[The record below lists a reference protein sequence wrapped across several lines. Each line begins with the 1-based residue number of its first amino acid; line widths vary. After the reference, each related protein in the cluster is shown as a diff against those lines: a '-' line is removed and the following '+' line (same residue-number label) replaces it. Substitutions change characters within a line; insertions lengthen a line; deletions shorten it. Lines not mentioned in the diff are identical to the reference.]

1 MKLRTYLVKRT
12 IHMMITLLIVLVL
25 LFVLYRM
32 MPGSAAAQMMMNP
45 MMTENEINLV
55 LVRYGF
61 GRWVDY
67 PGEYTVTNYQPS
79 KIGRYDVTVTATG
92 DDGQADSFATHFDVN
107 APNNID
113 FVAPQV
119 IDIGLLTTPSIGSPA
134 EIYLQVYDE
143 GAIRGAEVTM
153 VAPNHI
159 VEDGV
164 AVPFTEEISL
174 LEVANMSDETNMT
187 FYYSGISTTDLV
199 LGEDGSSDFHLIFEA
214 EDNARNRATAALSF
228 DANTG
233 LETSKLWNLS
243 TDIAF
248 SNGEYT
254 YPDTTDSIGLRSM
267 AEGGTPTFS
276 MLMPSLNDAPE
287 TLSLSATATV
297 SELTGSYDIQQNGLL
312 TFVAEMG
319 DISAQ
324 YTFPVNSVESMP
336 ATVQDDDSTYPLLSD
351 LHITAVNPDTGMV
364 IPDAQYPFVLSDLQL
379 VINATALDADGARCS
394 NITSTFLKPD
404 GLESIISLSH
414 PREVVMR
421 TMAEQFVI
429 YMKTMLVFDFGTSYI
444 YQRPS
449 WEVLL
454 ERVPSTMLLF
464 GSALVL
470 SYIVGISVGVLV
482 AWKRGTVFEMGT
494 IITTLF
500 FYSMPIFW
508 FALIMQWVFYSQL
521 GWFPLGGV
529 GGIDPDGNQLH
540 GMAYL
545 TDVLWHLAMP
555 LVTLMI
561 LGLAG
566 NILLMR
572 SAMLEVI
579 GEDFTTTAK
588 AKGLKERQV
597 VYNHVARNAMLPVVT
612 SMAMAIGG
620 IISGGVLTETIFSW
634 YGMGTLLIEGTL
646 TKDFPV
652 VQGAFYV
659 LALITI
665 LGNMMADMLYAWLD
679 PRVQL

>member
-32 MPGSAAAQMMMNP
+32 MPGNAAAQMMMNP

-67 PGEYTVTNYQPS
+67 PGEYKVTNYQPS
-79 KIGRYDVTVTATG
+79 DIGTYNVMVTATG
-92 DDGQADSFATHFDVN
+92 DDDQTDSFETQFDVN
-107 APNNID
+107 APEGVDLI
-113 FVAPQV
+113 APQ
-119 IDIGLLTTPSIGSPA
+119 ILDIGLLSTPTIGDGL
-134 EIYLQVYDE
+134 ELYLMVHDE
-143 GAIRGAEVTM
+143 GSLRGAEVTM
-153 VAPNHI
+153 TAPNH
-159 VEDGV
+159 VVVDDEV
-164 AVPFTEEISL
+164 VQYTESFDLSPI
-174 LEVANMSDETNMT
+174 ANMTDEANKI
-187 FYYSGISTTDLV
+187 YYYTGTTSDLV
-199 LGEDGSSDFHLIFEA
+199 LGEDGSSDFQLVFEV
-214 EDNARNRATAALSF
+214 EDRGWNMATAAMEF
-228 DANTG
+228 DTSTG
-233 LETSKLWNLS
+233 LETAKLWNLS
-243 TDIAF
+243 ADI
-248 SNGEYT
+248 SVSDGIYT
-254 YPDTTDSIGLRSM
+254 YPEIGDSVSLYSM
-267 AEGGTPTFS
+267 ATGGTPTFS
-276 MLMPSLNDAPE
+276 VLMPNLED
-287 TLSLSATATV
+287 TDSLSM
-297 SELTGSYDIQQNGLL
+297 TGPSAMNEFDDNYVTTDNGLMM
-312 TFVAEMG
+312 FQVEMNG
-319 DISAQ
+319 LHAGF
-324 YTFPVNSVESMP
+324 TFPVNSARAMP
-336 ATVQDDDSTYPLLSD
+336 DAVDDDDSTYPLLSD
-351 LHITAVNPDTGMV
+351 LHVIAINSGTGV
-364 IPDAQYPFVLSDLQL
+364 EIPDADYPFLLSDLKLQ
-379 VINATALDADGARCS
+379 INATALNSDDSRCAEVIALIVRPDG
-394 NITSTFLKPD
+394 TST
-404 GLESIISLSH
+404 ETSLSH
-414 PREVVMR
+414 PRIVEMR

-429 YMKTMLVFDFGTSYI
+429 YMKTMLVFDFGTSYM

-454 ERVPSTMLLF
+454 ERVPSTALLF
-464 GSALVL
+464 GTALVL
-470 SYIVGISVGVLV
+470 SYVVGISVGVLV
-482 AWKRGTVFEMGT
+482 AWRRGTVFEMGT

-508 FALIMQWVFYSQL
+508 FALIMQWIFYSQL

-529 GGIDPDGNQLH
+529 GGISPEGDPLH
-540 GMAYL
+540 GL
-545 TDVLWHLAMP
+545 EWFSDILWHLAMP

-579 GEDFTTTAK
+579 GEDFTVTAK
-588 AKGLKERQV
+588 AKGLKERTV
-597 VYNHVARNAMLPVVT
+597 IYKHVARNAMLPVVT
-612 SMAMAIGG
+612 AMAMSIGG

>member
-32 MPGSAAAQMMMNP
+32 MPGNAAAQMMMNP

-67 PGEYTVTNYQPS
+67 PGEYKVTNYQPS
-79 KIGRYDVTVTATG
+79 DIGTYNVMVTATG
-92 DDGQADSFATHFDVN
+92 DDDQTDSFETQFDVN
-107 APNNID
+107 APEGVDLI
-113 FVAPQV
+113 APQ
-119 IDIGLLTTPSIGSPA
+119 ILDIGLLSTPTIGDGL
-134 EIYLQVYDE
+134 ELYLMVHDE
-143 GAIRGAEVTM
+143 GSLRGAEVTM
-153 VAPNHI
+153 TAPNH
-159 VEDGV
+159 VVVDDEV
-164 AVPFTEEISL
+164 VQYTESFDLSPI
-174 LEVANMSDETNMT
+174 ANMTDEANKI
-187 FYYSGISTTDLV
+187 YYYTGTTSDLV
-199 LGEDGSSDFHLIFEA
+199 LGEDGSSDFQLVFEV
-214 EDNARNRATAALSF
+214 EDRGWNMATAAMEF
-228 DANTG
+228 DTSTG
-233 LETSKLWNLS
+233 LETAKLWNLS
-243 TDIAF
+243 ADI
-248 SNGEYT
+248 SVSDGIYT
-254 YPDTTDSIGLRSM
+254 YPEIGDSVSLYSM
-267 AEGGTPTFS
+267 ATGGTPTFS
-276 MLMPSLNDAPE
+276 VLMPNLED
-287 TLSLSATATV
+287 TDSLSM
-297 SELTGSYDIQQNGLL
+297 TGPSAMNEFDDNYVTTDNGLMM
-312 TFVAEMG
+312 FQVEMNG
-319 DISAQ
+319 LHAGF
-324 YTFPVNSVESMP
+324 TFPVNSARAMP
-336 ATVQDDDSTYPLLSD
+336 DAVDDDDSTYPLLSD
-351 LHITAVNPDTGMV
+351 LHVIAINSGTGV
-364 IPDAQYPFVLSDLQL
+364 EIPDADYPFLLSDLKLQ
-379 VINATALDADGARCS
+379 INATALNSDDSRCAEVIALIVRPDG
-394 NITSTFLKPD
+394 TST
-404 GLESIISLSH
+404 ETSLSH
-414 PREVVMR
+414 PRIVEMR

-429 YMKTMLVFDFGTSYI
+429 YMKTMLVFDFGTSYM

-454 ERVPSTMLLF
+454 ERVPSTALLF
-464 GSALVL
+464 GTALIL
-470 SYIVGISVGVLV
+470 SYVVGISVGVLV
-482 AWKRGTVFEMGT
+482 AWRRGTVFEMGT

-508 FALIMQWVFYSQL
+508 FALIMQWIFYSQL

-529 GGIDPDGNQLH
+529 GGISPEGDPLH
-540 GMAYL
+540 GL
-545 TDVLWHLAMP
+545 EWFSDILWHLAMP

-579 GEDFTTTAK
+579 GEDFTVTAK
-588 AKGLKERQV
+588 AKGLKERTV
-597 VYNHVARNAMLPVVT
+597 IYKHVARNAMLPVVT
-612 SMAMAIGG
+612 AMAMSIGG

>member
-67 PGEYTVTNYQPS
+67 PGEYKVTNYQPTS
-79 KIGRYDVTVTATG
+79 IGTYEITVTATG
-92 DDGQADSFATHFDVN
+92 DDDQIDSFSTQFDVN
-107 APNNID
+107 APEGID
-113 FVAPQV
+113 LVAPQ
-119 IDIGLLTTPSIGSPA
+119 ILDIGLLSTPTIG
-134 EIYLQVYDE
+134 EGTEMYIRLHDE
-143 GAIRGAEVTM
+143 GSIRTVEVAMT
-153 VAPNHI
+153 APNH
-159 VEDGV
+159 VVVDDE
-164 AVPFTEEISL
+164 AVQYTETIIMAQIL
-174 LEVANMSDETNMT
+174 NMT
-187 FYYSGISTTDLV
+187 DEVNKIYYYSGITSELV
-199 LGEDGSSDFHLIFEA
+199 LGEDGSSDFQLVFEV
-214 EDNARNRATAALSF
+214 EDRGWNVATAALEF
-228 DANTG
+228 DTSTG
-233 LETSKLWNLS
+233 LETAKLWNLS
-243 TDIAF
+243 AAIPF
-248 SNGEYT
+248 SNDVYT
-254 YPDTTDSIGLRSM
+254 YPEIGDSVPLSSM
-267 AEGGTPTFS
+267 ATGGTPTFS
-276 MLMPSLNDAPE
+276 VLMPDLE
-287 TLSLSATATV
+287 TSDVLTMTGPSGIDEFDDSYAT
-297 SELTGSYDIQQNGLL
+297 SENGMMTFQAELNGLHAS
-312 TFVAEMG
+312 F
-319 DISAQ
+319 
-324 YTFPVNSVESMP
+324 TFPVNSVEALP
-336 ATVQDDDSTYPLLSD
+336 AAVDDDDSSYPLLSD
-351 LHITAVNPDTGMV
+351 LHVIAINSATGDAITDFE
-364 IPDAQYPFVLSDLQL
+364 YPFLLSSLKLQ
-379 VINATALDADGARCS
+379 INATAVNSDGSRCS
-394 NITSTFLKPD
+394 DVNATVLNPD
-404 GLESIISLSH
+404 GSSSLTTLTH
-414 PREVVMR
+414 PRIVVMR

-429 YMKTMLVFDFGTSYI
+429 YMKTMLVFDFGTSYM

-454 ERVPSTMLLF
+454 ERVPSTALLF
-464 GSALVL
+464 GTALVL
-470 SYIVGISVGVLV
+470 SYVIGISVGVLV
-482 AWKRGTVFEMGT
+482 AWRRGTVFEMST

-508 FALIMQWVFYSQL
+508 FALIMQWIFYSQL
-521 GWFPLGGV
+521 DWFPLGGV
-529 GGIDPDGNQLH
+529 GGIDSNGNQLH
-540 GMAYL
+540 GMAWFS
-545 TDVLWHLAMP
+545 DVLWHLAMP

-579 GEDFTTTAK
+579 GEDFTVTAK
-588 AKGLKERQV
+588 AKGLKERTV
-597 VYNHVARNAMLPVVT
+597 IYKHVARNAMLPVVT
-612 SMAMAIGG
+612 SMAMSIGG

-652 VQGAFYV
+652 VQGAFYI

>member
-32 MPGSAAAQMMMNP
+32 MPGNAAAQMMMNP

-67 PGEYTVTNYQPS
+67 PGEYKVTNYQPS
-79 KIGRYDVTVTATG
+79 DIGTYNVMVTATG
-92 DDGQADSFATHFDVN
+92 DDDQTDSFETQFDVN
-107 APNNID
+107 APEGVDLI
-113 FVAPQV
+113 APQ
-119 IDIGLLTTPSIGSPA
+119 ILDIGLLSTPTIGDGL
-134 EIYLQVYDE
+134 ELYLMVHDE
-143 GAIRGAEVTM
+143 GSLRGAEVTM
-153 VAPNHI
+153 TAPNH
-159 VEDGV
+159 VVVDDE
-164 AVPFTEEISL
+164 AVQYTESFDLSQI
-174 LEVANMSDETNMT
+174 ANMTDETNKI
-187 FYYSGISTTDLV
+187 YYYTGTTSDLV
-199 LGEDGSSDFHLIFEA
+199 LGEDGSSDFQLVFEV
-214 EDNARNRATAALSF
+214 EDRGWNMATAAMEF
-228 DANTG
+228 DTSTG
-233 LETSKLWNLS
+233 LETVKLWNLS
-243 TDIAF
+243 ADILV
-248 SNGEYT
+248 SDGIYT
-254 YPDTTDSIGLRSM
+254 YPEIGDSVSLYSM
-267 AEGGTPTFS
+267 ATGGTPTFS
-276 MLMPSLNDAPE
+276 VLMPNLED
-287 TLSLSATATV
+287 TDSLSM
-297 SELTGSYDIQQNGLL
+297 TGPSAMNEFDDNYVTTDNGLMM
-312 TFVAEMG
+312 FQVEMNG
-319 DISAQ
+319 LHAGF
-324 YTFPVNSVESMP
+324 TFPVNSARAMP
-336 ATVQDDDSTYPLLSD
+336 DAVDDDDSTYPLLSD
-351 LHITAVNPDTGMV
+351 LHVIAINSGTGV
-364 IPDAQYPFVLSDLQL
+364 EIPDADYPFLLSDLKLQ
-379 VINATALDADGARCS
+379 INATALNSDDSRCAEVIALIVRPDG
-394 NITSTFLKPD
+394 TST
-404 GLESIISLSH
+404 ETSLSH
-414 PREVVMR
+414 PRIVEMR

-429 YMKTMLVFDFGTSYI
+429 YMKTMLVFDFGTSYM

-454 ERVPSTMLLF
+454 ERVPSTALLF
-464 GSALVL
+464 GTALVL
-470 SYIVGISVGVLV
+470 SYVVGISVGVLV
-482 AWKRGTVFEMGT
+482 AWRRGTVFEMGT

-508 FALIMQWVFYSQL
+508 FALIMQWIFYSQL

-529 GGIDPDGNQLH
+529 GGISPEGDPLH
-540 GMAYL
+540 GL
-545 TDVLWHLAMP
+545 EWFSDILWHLAMP

-579 GEDFTTTAK
+579 GEDFTVTAK
-588 AKGLKERQV
+588 AKGLKERTV
-597 VYNHVARNAMLPVVT
+597 IYKHVARNAMLPVVT
-612 SMAMAIGG
+612 AMAMSIGG

>member
-67 PGEYTVTNYQPS
+67 PGEYKVTNYQPTS
-79 KIGRYDVTVTATG
+79 IGTYEITVTATG
-92 DDGQADSFATHFDVN
+92 DDDQIDSFNTHFDVN
-107 APNNID
+107 APEGVD
-113 FVAPQV
+113 LVAPQ
-119 IDIGLLTTPSIGSPA
+119 ILDIGLLSTPTIG
-134 EIYLQVYDE
+134 EGTEMYIRLHDE
-143 GAIRGAEVTM
+143 GSIRTVEVAMT
-153 VAPNHI
+153 APNH
-159 VEDGV
+159 VVVDDE
-164 AVPFTEEISL
+164 AVQYTETIIMAQIL
-174 LEVANMSDETNMT
+174 NMT
-187 FYYSGISTTDLV
+187 DEVNKIYYYSGTTSELV
-199 LGEDGSSDFHLIFEA
+199 LGEDGSSDFQLVFEV
-214 EDNARNRATAALSF
+214 EDRGWNVATAALEF
-228 DANTG
+228 DTSTG
-233 LETSKLWNLS
+233 LETAKLWNLS
-243 TDIAF
+243 AAIPF
-248 SNGEYT
+248 SNDVYT
-254 YPDTTDSIGLRSM
+254 YPDIGDSVSLSSM
-267 AEGGTPTFS
+267 ATGGAPTFS
-276 MLMPSLNDAPE
+276 VLMPDLE
-287 TLSLSATATV
+287 TSDVLTMTGPSGIDEFDDSYTTSDNGMMTFQA
-297 SELTGSYDIQQNGLL
+297 ELNGLH
-312 TFVAEMG
+312 A
-319 DISAQ
+319 S
-324 YTFPVNSVESMP
+324 YTFPVNSVEALP
-336 ATVQDDDSTYPLLSD
+336 AAVDDDDSSYPLLSD
-351 LHITAVNPDTGMV
+351 LHVIAINSGTGEVITDFE
-364 IPDAQYPFVLSDLQL
+364 YPFLLSSLKLQ
-379 VINATALDADGARCS
+379 INATAVNSDGSRCS
-394 NITSTFLKPD
+394 DVNATILNPD
-404 GLESIISLSH
+404 GSSSLTTLTH
-414 PREVVMR
+414 PRSVVMR

-429 YMKTMLVFDFGTSYI
+429 YMKTMLVFDFGTSYM

-454 ERVPSTMLLF
+454 ERVPSTALLF
-464 GSALVL
+464 GTALVL
-470 SYIVGISVGVLV
+470 SYVIGISVGVLV
-482 AWKRGTVFEMGT
+482 AWRRGTVFEMST

-508 FALIMQWVFYSQL
+508 FALIMQWIFYSQL
-521 GWFPLGGV
+521 DWFPLGGV
-529 GGIDPDGNQLH
+529 GGIDSNGNQLH
-540 GMAYL
+540 GMAWFS
-545 TDVLWHLAMP
+545 DVLWHLAMP

-579 GEDFTTTAK
+579 GEDFTVTAK
-588 AKGLKERQV
+588 AKGLKERTV
-597 VYNHVARNAMLPVVT
+597 IYKHVARNAMLPVVT
-612 SMAMAIGG
+612 SMAMSIGG

-652 VQGAFYV
+652 VQGAFYI